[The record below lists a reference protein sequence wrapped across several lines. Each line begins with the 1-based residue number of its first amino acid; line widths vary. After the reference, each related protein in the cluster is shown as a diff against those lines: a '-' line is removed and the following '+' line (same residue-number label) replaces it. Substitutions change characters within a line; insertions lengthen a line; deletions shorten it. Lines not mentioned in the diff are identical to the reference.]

1 MSLAAARRVQWSVL
15 SLVNPCVKKVS
26 ENSSVSDCFLGIL
39 RVPARI
45 LRFSTRIDVKSS
57 IARSRRLGGFLEILF
72 SQAERHDPRHE
83 GGGSGAGQ
91 RGHQE
96 GCGSPAAPS
105 CFRTRRGEGKH
116 RSAADGTA
124 AEISQARER
133 SVLEA
138 ERLLAL
144 DRAHR
149 TPDAVG
155 AGAAGDRCRC
165 RVTGVDRV
173 GHERDAPV
181 TE

>member
-1 MSLAAARRVQWSVL
+1 MV
-15 SLVNPCVKKVS
+15 
-26 ENSSVSDCFLGIL
+26 
-39 RVPARI
+39 
-45 LRFSTRIDVKSS
+45 SS
-57 IARSRRLGGFLEILF
+57 IAREPMRQESFGKFFGFGLFSRDSSGSRTDSSVLHTDRRQKLHRAKSTSRRVSRNSFLAGRATRP
-72 SQAERHDPRHE
+72 SAR